1 MNLEF
6 ILDAIQ
12 DYLAGRITRSELTC
26 RIKNHRIA
34 KSFIVEKYSS
44 YVNLLVD
51 HIEQK
56 LSAFP
61 EESYGDDELKHILDV
76 LEGRQ
81 PIQYNF
87 IYVIPQRAVDKNI
100 QELIFIA
107 DHFLHNFEQKKAYR
121 VKIKNC
127 LTNGGE
133 VCDCID
139 DHTETFFTQEEH
151 DFCRNMHEMLSN
163 DTQETIPKSIARNI
177 LSIINRYIYSWESV
191 TTYFAAPEDVSDE
204 LPKKLERSILA
215 LSGKLPICVNL
226 HGFIDNLNA
235 TIIL

>member
-6 ILDAIQ
+6 IVNAIR
-12 DYLAGRITRSELTC
+12 DYLAGRITRSELSC
-26 RIKNHRIA
+26 RVKNHRITT
-34 KSFIVEKYSS
+34 SFLLEDYSS
-44 YVNLLVD
+44 YVKLLLD

-81 PIQYNF
+81 PIQYHF
-87 IYVIPQRAVDKNI
+87 VYVIPQREVDKNI

-107 DHFLHNFEQKKAYR
+107 DRFLHNFKQKKTYR
-121 VKIKNC
+121 IKIKNR
-127 LTNGGE
+127 LTNGE
-133 VCDCID
+133 EIYDY
-139 DHTETFFTQEEH
+139 TETFFTQEEH
-151 DFCRNMHEMLSN
+151 DFCLNMHDVLSN
-163 DTQETIPKSIARNI
+163 DTQETIPKSVARNI

-191 TTYFAAPEDVSDE
+191 TTYFASPEDVSDE

>member
-6 ILDAIQ
+6 IVNAIR
-12 DYLAGRITRSELTC
+12 DYLAGRITRSELSC
-26 RIKNHRIA
+26 RVKNHRITT
-34 KSFIVEKYSS
+34 SFLLEDYSS
-44 YVNLLVD
+44 YVKLLLD

-81 PIQYNF
+81 PIQYHF
-87 IYVIPQRAVDKNI
+87 VYVIPQREVDKNI

-107 DHFLHNFEQKKAYR
+107 DHFLHNFEQKKTYR
-121 VKIKNC
+121 IKIKNR
-127 LTNGGE
+127 LTNGE
-133 VCDCID
+133 EIYDY
-139 DHTETFFTQEEH
+139 TETFFTQEEH
-151 DFCRNMHEMLSN
+151 DFCLNMHDVLSN
-163 DTQETIPKSIARNI
+163 DTQETIPKSVARNI

-191 TTYFAAPEDVSDE
+191 TTYFASPEDVSDE
-204 LPKKLERSILA
+204 IIKKLERSILT
-215 LSGKLPICVNL
+215 LSGKLPICVSL
-226 HGFIDNLNA
+226 HGFVDNLNA

>member
-81 PIQYNF
+81 PIQYN
-87 IYVIPQRAVDKNI
+87 I
-100 QELIFIA
+100 
-107 DHFLHNFEQKKAYR
+107 
-121 VKIKNC
+121 
-127 LTNGGE
+127 
-133 VCDCID
+133 
-139 DHTETFFTQEEH
+139 
-151 DFCRNMHEMLSN
+151 
-163 DTQETIPKSIARNI
+163 
-177 LSIINRYIYSWESV
+177 
-191 TTYFAAPEDVSDE
+191 
-204 LPKKLERSILA
+204 
-215 LSGKLPICVNL
+215 
-226 HGFIDNLNA
+226 GFVV
-235 TIIL
+235 

>member
-6 ILDAIQ
+6 IVNAIR
-12 DYLAGRITRSELTC
+12 DYLAGRITRSELSC
-26 RIKNHRIA
+26 RVKNHRITT
-34 KSFIVEKYSS
+34 SFLLEDYSS
-44 YVNLLVD
+44 YVKLLLD

-81 PIQYNF
+81 PIQYHF
-87 IYVIPQRAVDKNI
+87 VYVIPQREVDKNI

-107 DHFLHNFEQKKAYR
+107 DRFLHNFKQKKTYR
-121 VKIKNC
+121 IKIKNR
-127 LTNGGE
+127 LTNGE
-133 VCDCID
+133 EIYDY
-139 DHTETFFTQEEH
+139 TETFFTQEEH
-151 DFCRNMHEMLSN
+151 DFCLNMHDVLSN
-163 DTQETIPKSIARNI
+163 DTQETIPKSVARNI

-191 TTYFAAPEDVSDE
+191 TTYFASPEDVSDE
-204 LPKKLERSILA
+204 IIKKLERSILA
-215 LSGKLPICVNL
+215 LSGKLPICVSL
-226 HGFIDNLNA
+226 HGFVDNLNA

>member
-6 ILDAIQ
+6 IVNAIR
-12 DYLAGRITRSELTC
+12 DYLAGRITRSELSC
-26 RIKNHRIA
+26 RVKNHRITT
-34 KSFIVEKYSS
+34 SFLLEDYSS
-44 YVNLLVD
+44 YVKLLLD

-81 PIQYNF
+81 PIQYHF
-87 IYVIPQRAVDKNI
+87 VYVIPQREVDKNI

-107 DHFLHNFEQKKAYR
+107 DRFLHNFKQKKTYR
-121 VKIKNC
+121 IKIKNR
-127 LTNGGE
+127 LTNGE
-133 VCDCID
+133 EIYDY
-139 DHTETFFTQEEH
+139 TETFFTQEEH
-151 DFCRNMHEMLSN
+151 DFCLNMHDVLSN
-163 DTQETIPKSIARNI
+163 DTQETIPKSVARNI

-191 TTYFAAPEDVSDE
+191 TTYFASPEDVSDD

-226 HGFIDNLNA
+226 HGLIDNLNA